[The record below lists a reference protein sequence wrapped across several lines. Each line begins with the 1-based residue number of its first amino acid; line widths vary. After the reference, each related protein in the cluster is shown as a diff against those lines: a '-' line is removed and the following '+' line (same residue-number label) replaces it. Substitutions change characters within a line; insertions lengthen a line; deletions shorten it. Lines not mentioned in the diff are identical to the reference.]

1 MEYYVD
7 YYWQDG
13 LLTQQM
19 LHYYLEVTIQGV
31 ARTEEVLISS
41 KFVYDES
48 NQPVGCVANGEAAYA
63 FVRNLQ
69 GDIIAV
75 VDQDG
80 ETLVEYSYDPWG
92 KVTST
97 RNGENLTQLE
107 SSVIAVMCPFAYRG
121 YNYDFTTGLYYLQSR
136 YYNPEWGRFLNCD
149 DTNILLATKGETLGA
164 NLFAYCNNNP
174 VNYID
179 KTGKLPEFITRI
191 YSYINFLLNV
201 KYNFDDYIFGQN
213 TFPVNKMRYGFF
225 DMSYNGCELIAVYN
239 ALKFLGKFKY
249 LYNIIHD
256 FELNGDIWVDGLF
269 GTKPTAIKDYM
280 KSMGFKVKSFYFTKT
295 MDTYIQYNRC
305 FIIVYAHSSGIHTVM
320 ARGTPSGRIA
330 VYNRYNNCTTVK
342 IVSSI
347 SQLVREDGFKMLVGY
362 WIYE

>member
-1 MEYYVD
+1 
-7 YYWQDG
+7 
-13 LLTQQM
+13 
-19 LHYYLEVTIQGV
+19 
-31 ARTEEVLISS
+31 
-41 KFVYDES
+41 
-48 NQPVGCVANGEAAYA
+48 
-63 FVRNLQ
+63 
-69 GDIIAV
+69 
-75 VDQDG
+75 
-80 ETLVEYSYDPWG
+80 
-92 KVTST
+92 
-97 RNGENLTQLE
+97 
-107 SSVIAVMCPFAYRG
+107 
-121 YNYDFTTGLYYLQSR
+121 
-136 YYNPEWGRFLNCD
+136 
-149 DTNILLATKGETLGA
+149 
-164 NLFAYCNNNP
+164 
-174 VNYID
+174 
-179 KTGKLPEFITRI
+179 
-191 YSYINFLLNV
+191 
-201 KYNFDDYIFGQN
+201 
-213 TFPVNKMRYGFF
+213 MRYGFF